1 MTPILITGATGST
14 GRSTIKYL
22 LQKGLSVRAFVHK
35 EDDRSRQLEAQG
47 AEVVVGNLL
56 DLRSVRRAFEGVK
69 RAYFCYPVQPGLIDA
84 TTIFAQ
90 AAKEAKAEYIV
101 NMSQIVARG
110 EVPSNASINHWLSE
124 RVFDWAGT
132 PVTHLQP
139 TIFHEWLIYASKA
152 IREEDCFA
160 VPFSS
165 TGKFASVSTEDI
177 GELTATLLENPAGHG
192 GQSYPLSGPTEL
204 TPPEIAD
211 VLSKHLG
218 RKIRF
223 EQVKAS
229 ALIRSFSPV
238 EIPYLEQHF
247 DAAGQ
252 MHRDGLMAGTNDLF
266 EKIIGHP
273 PQSTEEFVAQNKS
286 IWSKNAE
293 EFIAQGKSFS
303 KNRG

>member
-14 GRSTIKYL
+14 GRTTIKYL

-56 DLRSVRRAFEGVK
+56 DLRSVRRAFKDVK
-69 RAYFCYPVQPGLIDA
+69 RAYFVYPVQPGLIEV

-101 NMSQIVARG
+101 NMSQIVARS
-110 EVPSNASINHWLSE
+110 EVPSNASLNHWLSE

-139 TIFHEWLIYASKA
+139 TIFHEWLVYAGK
-152 IREEDCFA
+152 
-160 VPFSS
+160 VP
-165 TGKFASVSTEDI
+165 TGKFASVSTDDI
-177 GELTATLLENPAGHG
+177 GELTATLLENPAGHE
-192 GQSYPLSGPTEL
+192 GQSYPLAGPTEL

-229 ALIRSFSPV
+229 VLIRSFSPV
-238 EIPYLEQHF
+238 DIPYLEQHF
-247 DAAGQ
+247 DTAGE

-273 PQSTEEFVAQNKS
+273 PQSTDEFVAQNKS
-286 IWSKNAE
+286 IWENNGE
-293 EFIAQGKSFS
+293 EFTVHNKSS
-303 KNRG
+303 WKKE